1 METNKDYQPLD
12 KLKVWHLAMD
22 LAVDYYPMIRSINDI
37 DLKRQLFRSTLSI
50 QSNIAEGFG
59 RQYNREF
66 TRFLKIAIGS
76 LYEVQSQFIFA
87 DKIGAVKVDMKELLA
102 RITVIRKMIFA
113 LISSLDGK

>member
-22 LAVDYYPMIRSINDI
+22 LAVDYYPVIKSINDI
-37 DLKRQLFRSTLSI
+37 DIKRQLLRSTLSV

-87 DKIGAVKVDMKELLA
+87 DKVGLVDIDMREL
-102 RITVIRKMIFA
+102 ITKITKLRKMVFA